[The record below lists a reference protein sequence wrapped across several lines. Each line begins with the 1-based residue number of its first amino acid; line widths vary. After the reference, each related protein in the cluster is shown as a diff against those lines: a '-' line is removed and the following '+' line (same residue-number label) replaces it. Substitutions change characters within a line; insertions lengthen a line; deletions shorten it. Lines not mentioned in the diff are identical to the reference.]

1 MYSNLS
7 VFYISIT
14 LLQINRKD
22 VDNFSQSWSLNPP
35 NIPVQ
40 VSANSRMNDF
50 RNNLKYPITV
60 EGIEVTDNQ
69 VLAEDRPK
77 IVITRSLDSNLLSE
91 CLYNTYL

>member
-1 MYSNLS
+1 
-7 VFYISIT
+7 
-14 LLQINRKD
+14 
-22 VDNFSQSWSLNPP
+22 
-35 NIPVQ
+35 
-40 VSANSRMNDF
+40 MNDF

-91 CLYNTYL
+91 CLYNTYLWNILIITLLWAFQIMSLMIGTKVLNLATVLKLFINAMSA